1 MCWGGGGGGEGQVV
15 AGVHL
20 GGGQVEVEWG
30 LVKENDYEEKL
41 EKKIKVSKETCE
53 GGDADEADSGRVA
66 GKAIGQHW
74 KQKKKLVSVFLE
86 TQTVVDKLIN
96 PSSTIAF
103 LFDQPEW

>member
-1 MCWGGGGGGEGQVV
+1 M

-74 KQKKKLVSVFLE
+74 SQKNFISVILE

-103 LFDQPEW
+103 LFDQPE

>member
-1 MCWGGGGGGEGQVV
+1 M

-86 TQTVVDKLIN
+86 TQTVFDKLIN
-96 PSSTIAF
+96 PSSTIPF

>member
-1 MCWGGGGGGEGQVV
+1 M

-66 GKAIGQHW
+66 GKAIGQQW
-74 KQKKKLVSVFLE
+74 LQKKNLFLFSLKPK
-86 TQTVVDKLIN
+86 QTYLN
-96 PSSTIAF
+96 PSSTIPF
-103 LFDQPEW
+103 LFDQPE